1 MQIALIDDNEIDIFV
16 NTKLLETS
24 SVSCTIT
31 SHLNPLEALD
41 ELCAKDIDVIIV
53 DNQMPEITGYGFL
66 EKIIECKGENLPV
79 MIVLTASVHTDL
91 RTKYEGLHPNIH
103 LWEKPLNVEALS
115 SLLAQA

>member
-24 SVSCTIT
+24 GIRADLKSY
-31 SHLNPLEALD
+31 LNPLEALD
-41 ELCAKDIDVIIV
+41 TLCSKDIDVIIV

-66 EKIIECKGENLPV
+66 ETIIECKGDALPV
-79 MIVLTASVHTDL
+79 MIVLTASVYNDL
-91 RTKYEGLHPNIH
+91 KIKYEGLHQNIQ

-115 SLLAQA
+115 SLFAEA